1 MKATD
6 LNMGF
11 LVQSWIE
18 GADRKL
24 SPDFVVTPP
33 LMKLGANKKNTLII
47 SKVADLSESTVE
59 RIYWLNV
66 RFIPPGKENS
76 ENTLN
81 YSVTNQ
87 VKLIYR
93 PKAIEDVDFN
103 DEVKK
108 IVWTVKGNQLIAT
121 NPTSHIINLN
131 AIVVNSKPVE
141 AVTHLLPQSDTYF
154 KLNSNVSNPPKVDFE
169 YINDYG
175 VTITVYNDSQ

>member
-1 MKATD
+1 VFS
-6 LNMGF
+6 L
-11 LVQSWIE
+11 
-18 GADRKL
+18 
-24 SPDFVVTPP
+24 P
-33 LMKLGANKKNTLII
+33 
-47 SKVADLSESTVE
+47 SKSL
-59 RIYWLNV
+59 
-66 RFIPPGKENS
+66 RFFQHTS
-76 ENTLN
+76 
-81 YSVTNQ
+81 
-87 VKLIYR
+87 
-93 PKAIEDVDFN
+93 DVDFN